1 MATQQDVIKA
11 FMRSLDNT
19 TLSGADALDEAIRN
33 SSGGRFSDMQ
43 DLIDSFISDVQN
55 YGGNYTYYDSQT
67 EKFLKDYCGIILG
80 NDDTGAISG
89 SDAGG
94 TVTKTAES
102 IVVESGSLLSYPS
115 GGSTTINGLT
125 FHWPDRSSL
134 GSDEQAV
141 ADRIYSW
148 WAKGALEL
156 IQESFG
162 LNFMEA
168 GTSVKEISIEFYTN
182 ANESI
187 LASVNHRYS
196 SYTGKATRL
205 TLSVNMYYYAGFNR
219 QDVNGAASNTSFYL
233 DRTLA
238 HEFVHAV
245 MAANID
251 HFHNLPKFVKEGL
264 AELVHGIDDE
274 RTSRIRK
281 LATNSMVDY
290 LKSMFTIR
298 GTYYDCGSDSYAGGY
313 MLFRYL
319 AKQAANSD
327 VVELPSGVYYNA
339 DKTAVTIVAPFVGIW
354 DALDYAYTVQLVDAS
369 QETNNITIKAGSNDS
384 TIKAG
389 LNGSDIYGQGGD
401 DTIYGGAGKDVIWYG
416 TGDGADIIY
425 DFQSGTDV
433 LHFYNS
439 AQLDSVATSGTDVLL
454 TVGNGSVKLVGMTNQ
469 RVDITD
475 AGGNNAAYYFGR
487 QGADNIFTYEAGS
500 HYYGSL
506 IHTDRLKI
514 NSAATVSL
522 ADTELYHNIDIV
534 DATGSNE
541 AVNLTGGARHTVLYG
556 GTQNDTLTAGPG
568 DAALLGGP
576 GDDIYYGS
584 SGIDAFWWGAY
595 PGNDVVYGYESGKDV
610 ISFEEGELESGT
622 VVGNDVVLTSN
633 TGSVI
638 TIKDAR
644 GKVIVM
650 ENADGTITTQKVYDL
665 TGVTYNYDKTAVTI
679 EDPFEGT
686 WDAQDYASTVRTV
699 DASQATNSITIKAGE
714 YNNIIK
720 AGVNGT
726 NIYGQG
732 GNDIIYGGAG
742 KDVFW
747 YGNGDGHDVICD
759 FQSSTDILCFYDT
772 AQLDSVTTDGT
783 NVILKSGNGSVT
795 LTDRT
800 NKRIYITDTD
810 GKNMGYYF
818 GRQDKANTFVYAANR
833 IYYGSVGY
841 RDTLQVNKGATVSL
855 ANTTLYHDIDILDA
869 RKSKKAVKLYGGTQ
883 ASKLYGS
890 AQNDK
895 LTAGSGGA
903 SLIGGKGNDTL
914 YGGAGTDKF
923 YWGSGWGDDVVYNYE
938 ISKDIIAF
946 SSGSLK
952 SGKVSGSDVILTSSG
967 GNTIKIKNAA
977 NKEIVVANTKGTQ
990 TRKTY
995 LSPGVTYNTAKTK
1008 AIIKA
1013 PYSGTWDAAKF
1024 ADSIRTI
1031 DASKET
1037 NKITIKAG
1045 NYNNTIKAGGNG
1057 SNIYGQGGNDKIY
1070 GGAKKDVIWYGTGD
1084 GTDTIYNFQSGTD
1097 VLRFYNEAQIDSV
1110 TTSGTSVV
1118 LKSGTGSVKLVG
1130 MTNQRVDITDN
1141 AGKNTIYY
1149 FGRQDKA
1156 NTFVYA
1162 ANRSYYGSTKYKDT
1176 LQINTGATVSLANKT
1191 LYHDIDT
1198 LDARNSKKAVKLT
1211 GGTKASKLY
1220 GSAKSDKLVAGSGGA
1235 SLIGGMGNDTLY
1247 GGKGKDKFYWGA
1259 NLGNDKIYNYTSGK
1273 DILVFSEGS
1282 LESGMVSGQDVV
1294 LTSNTGNTVTIK
1306 KAAGKAITIQGTDGV
1321 KVEKIYNVPT
1331 TDTSLPAGVTYDSNT
1346 LTVKISNGTIDS
1358 FSLEGNDVIFKST
1371 VGDIRIADGKDKI
1384 LSVVD
1389 GDGVKATYKVAGN
1402 IPTGTEAAYND
1413 GNTEVILGE
1422 NTYIKY
1428 IFDINE
1434 DVQTVRT
1441 GNATASK
1448 KDHCILWGSI
1458 HDDVLIA
1465 GSGEMELYGSFGN
1478 DTLYGGSGKNDFGW
1492 SRSFGNDV
1500 VYNYTTG
1507 QDRIKLESNRIESY
1521 TVSGNDVI
1529 LKSGNATLTV
1539 KDVKPGDITVYND
1552 FSDQYDTYWYDG
1564 KLPDGVTYDSAK
1576 NQYILS
1582 SFFGNRNYL
1591 VDMASLPDLTA
1602 SLDAT
1607 AVNSS
1612 HFSIYGDERDN
1623 TIIASRGGG
1632 YIQTGS
1638 GCDTVYF
1645 GDGRDSLGWG
1655 HFYGAEITVYG
1666 YKKGQDAIELGYGD
1680 TVTRYEINGNDLVM
1694 WNEGSYWKSKLTLKD
1709 TQLSDVT
1716 VLDSYGK
1723 EVTAWQQNAA
1733 LLETSTSACA
1743 VTTEETLANG
1753 NESLAVA
1760 EEKKECLVTLKE
1772 AGISEDMG
1780 SVSAD
1785 TTSLYLDD
1793 DKTYVDHDSMLM
1805 ESVSQ
1810 NQADLA
1816 AQKLAQDMVAYSN
1829 EMNSDAAGTLLAGN
1843 VVTTQGLAPVGENGP
1858 LYAGSVKKDD
1868 FLSSK

>member
-401 DTIYGGAGKDVIWYG
+401 DTIYGGTGKDI
-416 TGDGADIIY
+416 
-425 DFQSGTDV
+425 
-433 LHFYNS
+433 
-439 AQLDSVATSGTDVLL
+439 
-454 TVGNGSVKLVGMTNQ
+454 
-469 RVDITD
+469 
-475 AGGNNAAYYFGR
+475 
-487 QGADNIFTYEAGS
+487 
-500 HYYGSL
+500 
-506 IHTDRLKI
+506 
-514 NSAATVSL
+514 
-522 ADTELYHNIDIV
+522 
-534 DATGSNE
+534 
-541 AVNLTGGARHTVLYG
+541 
-556 GTQNDTLTAGPG
+556 
-568 DAALLGGP
+568 
-576 GDDIYYGS
+576 
-584 SGIDAFWWGAY
+584 
-595 PGNDVVYGYESGKDV
+595 
-610 ISFEEGELESGT
+610 
-622 VVGNDVVLTSN
+622 
-633 TGSVI
+633 
-638 TIKDAR
+638 
-644 GKVIVM
+644 
-650 ENADGTITTQKVYDL
+650 
-665 TGVTYNYDKTAVTI
+665 
-679 EDPFEGT
+679 
-686 WDAQDYASTVRTV
+686 
-699 DASQATNSITIKAGE
+699 
-714 YNNIIK
+714 
-720 AGVNGT
+720 
-726 NIYGQG
+726 
-732 GNDIIYGGAG
+732 
-742 KDVFW
+742 FW

-855 ANTTLYHDIDILDA
+855 ANTTLYHDIDTLDA
-869 RKSKKAVKLYGGTQ
+869 RKSKKAVKLTGGTQ

-923 YWGSGWGDDVVYNYE
+923 YWGSGLGDDVVYNYE

-977 NKEIVVANTKGTQ
+977 NKEIVVANTKGTK

-1045 NYNNTIKAGGNG
+1045 NYNNTIKAGENG

-1070 GGAKKDVIWYGTGD
+1070 GGAKKDVFWYGTGD

-1110 TTSGTSVV
+1110 TTSGTSVI

-1176 LQINTGATVSLANKT
+1176 LQVNTGATVSLANKT

-1273 DILVFSEGS
+1273 DILVFGEGS

-1389 GDGVKATYKVAGN
+1389 GDGVKATYKVSGN

-1753 NESLAVA
+1753 NESLAVV

-1843 VVTTQGLAPVGENGP
+1843 AVTTQGLAPVGENGP